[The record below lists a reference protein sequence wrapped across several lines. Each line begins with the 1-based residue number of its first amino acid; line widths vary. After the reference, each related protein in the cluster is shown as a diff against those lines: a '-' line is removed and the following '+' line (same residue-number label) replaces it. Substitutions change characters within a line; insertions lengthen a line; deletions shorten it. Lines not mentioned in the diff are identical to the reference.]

1 MNRDLSLVE
10 ACLHL
15 DISSVSTTTKKL
27 IFQISIIYILLYL
40 KESKVQVLFLYEV
53 KIGQLFLFV
62 NKENRKCGVTGTSLF
77 TFSCC
82 FLLFLLSLL
91 LPAVTARECGLLL
104 HLCSREKQTNAG
116 LYDLLYSNNEN
127 CFDFWHFLG
136 QCLCLLGQSYGD
148 TFKMM
153 VSFLMMM
160 VKHVRWGKEV
170 NSAGGLLW
178 ALVDLCR
185 FFTSLILLYLLHL
198 FSCLCLDQT
207 PFQNNCRITWILTKC
222 TAKCLTWIS

>member
-1 MNRDLSLVE
+1 MNGGFTHQTPFENRHILALELNISSLSLFCFLFFCLFPSLSLQAVKLTTLQPIWRTWNEDFGVSALAFEFVLWWWTQWSDAVECAFITTMNRDLSLVE

-77 TFSCC
+77 TFSCY
-82 FLLFLLSLL
+82 FLLFLVSLL

-136 QCLCLLGQSYGD
+136 
-148 TFKMM
+148 
-153 VSFLMMM
+153 
-160 VKHVRWGKEV
+160 
-170 NSAGGLLW
+170 
-178 ALVDLCR
+178 
-185 FFTSLILLYLLHL
+185 
-198 FSCLCLDQT
+198 
-207 PFQNNCRITWILTKC
+207 
-222 TAKCLTWIS
+222 